1 MSAANYKTMENFPL
15 LAGEFVV
22 HEKECLSCGA
32 IQMDG
37 DNDICECCGGEL
49 REVSYIDNDSMQDT
63 ITSIQ
68 KRLTD
73 LNSGLLFHKVSVESG
88 YYYGLQ
94 LYVEECHNPNEYDN
108 IDCRCYFDM
117 YRSVAIRRY
126 NSEVNKLCRVLRRLG
141 AEFGFVELS
150 CVDVF
155 ANGEAFYE

>member
-15 LAGEFVV
+15 LAGGFVV

-68 KRLTD
+68 KR
-73 LNSGLLFHKVSVESG
+73 
-88 YYYGLQ
+88 LQ